1 MSEPRPPI
9 EVRWLYRRIFT
20 YSACGANFALL
31 GAIILR
37 LEDPVALRWLGLTLI
52 GANVVLGTLYLAG
65 ATVTDW
71 AKLVAAGRRDLT

>member
-20 YSACGANFALL
+20 YGACAANFALL

-37 LEDPVALRWLGLTLI
+37 LHDPTALKWLGLALI
-52 GANVVLGTLYLAG
+52 GANVVMGTLYLAG

-71 AKLVAAGRRDLT
+71 AKLVAAGRRDRT

>member
-20 YSACGANFALL
+20 YSACGANSA
-31 GAIILR
+31 GVAAIILR
-37 LEDPVALRWLGLTLI
+37 LDDPIALKWLGLALI
-52 GANVVLGTLYLAG
+52 GANVVLGTLYMAG

-71 AKLVAAGRRDLT
+71 AKLVAAGRRNPD

>member
-20 YSACGANFALL
+20 YAACGANSAGLA
-31 GAIILR
+31 AIILR
-37 LEDPVALRWLGLTLI
+37 LDDPIALKWLGLALI
-52 GANVVLGTLYLAG
+52 GANVVLGTLYMAG

-71 AKLVAAGRRDLT
+71 AKLVAAGRRASD